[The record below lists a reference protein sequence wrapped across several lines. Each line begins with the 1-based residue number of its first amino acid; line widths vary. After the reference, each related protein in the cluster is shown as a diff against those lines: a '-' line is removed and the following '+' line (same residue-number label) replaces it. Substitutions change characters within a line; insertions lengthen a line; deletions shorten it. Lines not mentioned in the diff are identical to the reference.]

1 MSMLERLK
9 ALAMP
14 KEEEQEVVTLSSG
27 EEVSFFLLSSREWLS
42 FFLDQKLLT
51 TLSVVHCLQLSVPDF
66 VEEELELDPEK
77 KLMQEHMGFSNFTA
91 KWQTALNEEEEEVE
105 MKEERPSFRFKV
117 FIPTFHCVKQTLFQC
132 VWQVRCL

>member
-27 EEVSFFLLSSREWLS
+27 EEVRFFLLSSGEWLS

-51 TLSVVHCLQLSVPDF
+51 TLF
-66 VEEELELDPEK
+66 AIIR
-77 KLMQEHMGFSNFTA
+77 T
-91 KWQTALNEEEEEVE
+91 
-105 MKEERPSFRFKV
+105 
-117 FIPTFHCVKQTLFQC
+117 
-132 VWQVRCL
+132 